1 MNKPGRKGINYGDVV
16 KACKELEGQGESI
29 TVRKVLELTGGSFA
43 TVATHIRTWQE
54 NITSLK
60 TAIALPE
67 ELIAALKETYLKMLD
82 NERKLHALQLARERK
97 NLDET
102 LKQIVELESSVDKLE
117 KQLSST
123 ETEYK
128 GLALGYERKLAAAEA
143 KVADSVERERALQ
156 QQLET
161 LRDQHNQSE
170 IGRAI
175 AETKC
180 AEYAKQVVH
189 SAAKNVNPQKTAR
202 SKK

>member
-1 MNKPGRKGINYGDVV
+1 MNKPGRKGINYSDVA
-16 KACKELEGQGESI
+16 KACKELEGQGEGIS
-29 TVRKVLELTGGSFA
+29 VRKVLELTGGSFS
-43 TVATHIRTWQE
+43 TVATHIRAWQE
-54 NITSLK
+54 NVNTLK

-161 LRDQHNQSE
+161 LRDHHNQSE
-170 IGRAI
+170 INRAI

-180 AEYAKQVVH
+180 AEYEKRL
-189 SAAKNVNPQKTAR
+189 TE
-202 SKK
+202 SKSHQQNERTPK